1 MSTLNV
7 NGPDRAFASDPA
19 MPLLCGTD
27 APFRV
32 DMQIVDSDAKPG
44 GVGDP
49 GLPPV
54 VPALTHAIFLAT
66 GNRLRARPIS
76 RHPLV

>member
-1 MSTLNV
+1 MSTFNV
-7 NGPDRAFASDPA
+7 NGPDRGFAGDPA

-27 APFRV
+27 APFHV
-32 DMQIVDSDAKPG
+32 DMQIVGTDAKPG
-44 GVGDP
+44 GVGEP
-49 GLPPV
+49 GPPV
-54 VPALTHAIFLAT
+54 VPALTPGIFAAT